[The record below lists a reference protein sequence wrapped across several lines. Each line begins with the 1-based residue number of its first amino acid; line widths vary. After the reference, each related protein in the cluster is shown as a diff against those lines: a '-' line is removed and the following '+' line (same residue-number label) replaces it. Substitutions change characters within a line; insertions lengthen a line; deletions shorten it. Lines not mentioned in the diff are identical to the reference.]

1 MLELTAIF
9 GGSFALALSGALMPG
24 PLLTVTV
31 SESVRTG
38 FKAGPLLITGH
49 ALLESLLVIAIVLGL
64 APFLKAPL
72 VMGIIALVG
81 GGMLL
86 WMGVDMVRSAGGLSL
101 KKERVSN
108 PSRATAHPV
117 LIGILASISNPY
129 WTLWWATIG
138 LGYLVAAMKFGFLGV
153 AIFFAGHITADYA
166 WYALISLG
174 ISRGKR
180 LLKDKTYQIM
190 IRICGLFLVGFG
202 AWFLFSARGY
212 MAKAGF

>member
-86 WMGVDMVRSAGGLSL
+86 WMGVDMVRSAGGLSFCPH
-101 KKERVSN
+101 R
-108 PSRATAHPV
+108 
-117 LIGILASISNPY
+117 
-129 WTLWWATIG
+129 
-138 LGYLVAAMKFGFLGV
+138 
-153 AIFFAGHITADYA
+153 
-166 WYALISLG
+166 
-174 ISRGKR
+174 
-180 LLKDKTYQIM
+180 
-190 IRICGLFLVGFG
+190 
-202 AWFLFSARGY
+202 
-212 MAKAGF
+212 

>member
-1 MLELTAIF
+1 
-9 GGSFALALSGALMPG
+9 
-24 PLLTVTV
+24 
-31 SESVRTG
+31 
-38 FKAGPLLITGH
+38 
-49 ALLESLLVIAIVLGL
+49 
-64 APFLKAPL
+64 
-72 VMGIIALVG
+72 MGIIALVG

-101 KKERVSN
+101 KKERASN